1 MRDFGE
7 TVIRQTIEMLF
18 EEQSTHDFI
27 LDYFFQALV
36 DVSEHFDIPQ
46 TNVVNIILETGE
58 RKNFENG
65 AVAAQFM
72 SFLRQLKK
80 GPWQPLNKY

>member
-1 MRDFGE
+1 MQDFGE
-7 TVIRQTIEMLF
+7 TMIRQTIEMLF
-18 EEQSTHDFI
+18 EENTANDFI
-27 LDYFFQALV
+27 LDHFFQALI
-36 DVSEHFDIPQ
+36 DVSEHFDIPH
-46 TNVVNIILETGE
+46 TNIVNIILETGE

-72 SFLRQLKK
+72 GFLRQLKK